1 MPQIIIEYS
10 SNIQDVN
17 DFKQLFTDIHHV
29 INTTGGANIE
39 NCKSRA
45 INHNEYLIGR
55 GEAMNA
61 FIHLEVKWLE
71 GRSTELK
78 SQLGNELLDLLKKHY
93 HSSMQQHNLQITVH
107 VIDILRSSYFKH
119 PEETFTVLL

>member
-1 MPQIIIEYS
+1 MPQILIEYS

-29 INTTGGANIE
+29 IHTSGGTQIE

-45 INHNEYLIGR
+45 ISHNEYFIGR
-55 GEAMNA
+55 GEAKNA

-78 SQLGNELLDLLKKHY
+78 SKLGNELLDLLKKHY

-107 VIDILRSSYFKH
+107 VIDIRRSSYFKH
-119 PEETFTVLL
+119 PKGTFTVL